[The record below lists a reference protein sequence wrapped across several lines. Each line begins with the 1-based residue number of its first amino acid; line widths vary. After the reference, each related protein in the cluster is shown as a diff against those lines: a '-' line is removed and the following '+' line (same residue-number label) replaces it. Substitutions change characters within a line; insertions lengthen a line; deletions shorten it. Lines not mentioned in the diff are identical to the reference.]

1 MAITKR
7 TISVLQELSKRTE
20 PARPL
25 EIAQALQM
33 QPIHVGK
40 ELVELAKGGS
50 AVKKDKDKNTWAIT
64 DEGTAYL
71 KTLPTVVGVP
81 ETGASVGAPETG
93 VLVGSPVTGAV
104 VPLPV
109 TSTTAP
115 PPAPSPETTFPS
127 QAEIFKRE
135 GELLAVGSRKG
146 DIALDTIVKYVE
158 RMANLDDLDSVWN
171 ALTEMNV
178 ADNIKKRWLKLY
190 AQDLPKHKMT
200 EELKEKIESGQEEEK
215 VRVEPKG
222 DVVPPKP
229 KRFCIING
237 EIIGDPEGDY
247 SFNEALK
254 ALAQQ
259 QGAGPGQADMLATM
273 IQAMQVGPQMSTT
286 LITSLMPLLTK
297 QPDTTMTSV
306 LQQQIQALQTQI
318 VTLTEERHKAEM
330 ESIRAEIRTGQ
341 KTPESDQQM
350 QALNQRLDQLRDDL
364 HKKDIEMITTQNTAI
379 QTQLTNQITRLEQQI
394 ALVGQGKSTDSK
406 IGLLGDIV
414 NKGFGEVSGLR
425 SDVKSMLPTILSRGQ
440 TVKRRTEAEKEHFS
454 QGLDKGIERAKA
466 TKEAEE
472 KLWPELKGS

>member
-1 MAITKR
+1 MAITER
-7 TISVLQELSKRTE
+7 TITVLQELSKRTE

-25 EIAQALQM
+25 EIAQTLHI

-40 ELVELAKGGS
+40 ELVELAKGGL

-71 KTLPTVVGVP
+71 KTLPPKGTTPPASGAPAPSPQQEPVASTTTPVASTTPAPAPVP
-81 ETGASVGAPETG
+81 ETGP
-93 VLVGSPVTGAV
+93 
-104 VPLPV
+104 
-109 TSTTAP
+109 
-115 PPAPSPETTFPS
+115 TFPS

-215 VRVEPKG
+215 VRTEPKG
-222 DVVPPKP
+222 DVVAPKP
-229 KRFCIING
+229 KRFSIITG

-247 SFNEALK
+247 SFSEALK

-286 LITSLMPLLTK
+286 LVTSLMPLLNK
-297 QPDTTMTSV
+297 PADTTITSV
-306 LQQQIQALQTQI
+306 LQQQIQALQTQL
-318 VTLTEERHKAEM
+318 VTVTEERHKAEM

-341 KTPESDQQM
+341 KTPEADQQM

-364 HKKDIEMITTQNTAI
+364 HQKDIEMITTQNTAI
-379 QTQLTNQITRLEQQI
+379 QQQLTNQIARLELQI
-394 ALVGQGKSTDSK
+394 AAVGQGKSTDSK

-425 SDVKSMLPTILSRGQ
+425 SDVKSMIPTILSRGQ

-454 QGLDKGIERAKA
+454 EGLDKGIERAKA
-466 TKEAEE
+466 TSEAEE
-472 KLWPELKGS
+472 KLWPELKRTSP

>member
-1 MAITKR
+1 MAITER
-7 TISVLQELSKRTE
+7 TIRVLEELSKRKE

-25 EIAQALQM
+25 EIAQTLQL

-40 ELVELAKGGS
+40 ELVELAKGRL
-50 AVKKDKDKNTWAIT
+50 AVKKDQEKNTWAIT
-64 DEGTAYL
+64 DEGKTYL
-71 KTLPTVVGVP
+71 KTLPPKGTTPPAMGTPAQSPVS
-81 ETGASVGAPETG
+81 GASLQA
-93 VLVGSPVTGAV
+93 PVTGAPTEP
-104 VPLPV
+104 VP
-109 TSTTAP
+109 STTTP
-115 PPAPSPETTFPS
+115 PPPETTVTTFPS

-146 DIALDTIVKYVE
+146 DISLDVIVKYVE

-190 AQDLPKHKMT
+190 AQNLPKHKMT
-200 EELKEKIESGQEEEK
+200 EELREKVESGQEEEK
-215 VRVEPKG
+215 VRGEPKG
-222 DVVPPKP
+222 DTVSPKP

-247 SFNEALK
+247 SFTEALK

-286 LITSLMPLLTK
+286 LVTSLMPLLTK

-330 ESIRAEIRTGQ
+330 ESIRAEIRGQ
-341 KTPESDQQM
+341 KSPESTEQL
-350 QALNQRLDQLRDDL
+350 QALNTRLDQLRDEL
-364 HKKDIEMITTQNTAI
+364 HKKDIEMITAQNTAI
-379 QTQLTNQITRLEQQI
+379 QQQLTNQITRLEQQI
-394 ALVGQGKSTDSK
+394 SLVGQGKTTDSK
-406 IGLLGDIV
+406 IGLMSDALQVIS
-414 NKGFGEVSGLR
+414 KEVSGAR
-425 SDVKSMLPTILSRGQ
+425 SDAKSLLPTILSRGQ
-440 TVKRRTEAEKEHFS
+440 TVKRRTEEEKRAFS

-466 TKEAEE
+466 TSEAEE
-472 KLWPELKGS
+472 ALWPELKGS